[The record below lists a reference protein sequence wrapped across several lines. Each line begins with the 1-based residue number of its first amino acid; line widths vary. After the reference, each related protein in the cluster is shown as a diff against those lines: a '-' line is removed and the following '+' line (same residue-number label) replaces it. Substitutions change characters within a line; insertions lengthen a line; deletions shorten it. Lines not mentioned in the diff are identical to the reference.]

1 MTEDAAS
8 KAHARHILVEHEYEA
23 KDILAKLRAG
33 ESFEDL
39 ARVFSKCPSSR
50 QGGDL
55 GVFKRGRMV
64 EAFDEAVF
72 SMKPSDISQ
81 PVRTR
86 FGYHVIQRLA

>member
-1 MTEDAAS
+1 MSAS
-8 KAHARHILVEHEYEA
+8 DSVVHARHILVEHEYEA
-23 KDILAKLRAG
+23 QDVLRKLRAG

-55 GVFKRGRMV
+55 GPFKRGRMV
-64 EAFDEAVF
+64 EAFEEAAF
-72 SMKPSDISQ
+72 ALKPSEVSG

-86 FGYHVIQRLA
+86 FGYHIIQRLA